1 MQHQGLFRPD
11 SEARDSPSIEPAFEE
26 LSYCRAVDQE
36 RGQAIRAKSRQRD
49 FSALSQENLQNF
61 RSAYPL
67 DASSLIYQ
75 NDHALHRLLTI
86 FYEEA
91 GEIKT
96 EKYLALFR

>member
-36 RGQAIRAKSRQRD
+36 RGQAIRAKSRQ
-49 FSALSQENLQNF
+49 SAFPDLSQENMPNF

-67 DASSLIYQ
+67 DA
-75 NDHALHRLLTI
+75 
-86 FYEEA
+86 
-91 GEIKT
+91 
-96 EKYLALFR
+96 